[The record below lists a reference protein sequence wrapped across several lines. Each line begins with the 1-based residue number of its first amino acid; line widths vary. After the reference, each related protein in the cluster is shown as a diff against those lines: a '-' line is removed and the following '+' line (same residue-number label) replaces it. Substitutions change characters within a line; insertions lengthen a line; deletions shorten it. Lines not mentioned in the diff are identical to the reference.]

1 MFMSFLGANGTV
13 TGSRTLVESG
23 SHRLLVDCG
32 VSPRRL
38 IARMQ
43 AAGVEPESVSALL
56 ITHEHE
62 DHVGTVLPFLRYCA
76 AAVYATWG
84 TARAS
89 GAALALPAG
98 RLAEVAA
105 DEPLAIG
112 DIGVMPVPVPHD
124 AREPVQYVFDDG
136 RSRMAI
142 VTDLGMGT
150 PHLAAACRDLDA
162 LVIEA
167 NHDTGMLSRGA
178 YPEFLKQRVG
188 GPFGHLSNDASAAF
202 LSQVAGPRLR
212 HVVAAHLSL
221 KNNTP
226 ELAQAALASV
236 LGTRPQDIHAAR
248 DEGIGWLQVG

>member
-1 MFMSFLGANGTV
+1 MRFCSLGSGS
-13 TGSRTLVESG
+13 TGNAWLVESG
-23 SHRLLVDCG
+23 STRLLVDCG

-38 IARMQ
+38 VARMQ
-43 AAGVEPESVSALL
+43 AAGVEPGSVTALL
-56 ITHEHE
+56 VTHEHE
-62 DHVGTVLPFLRYCA
+62 DHVGTVLPFLRHCA
-76 AAVYATWG
+76 ATVYATWG

-105 DEPLAIG
+105 DEPLVIG
-112 DIGVMPVPVPHD
+112 GIGVRPVPVPHD

-136 RSRMAI
+136 RARMAI
-142 VTDLGMGT
+142 VTDLGTGT

-167 NHDTGMLSRGA
+167 NHDAGMLSRGA

-188 GPFGHLSNDASAAF
+188 GPFGHLSNAASAAF
-202 LSQVAGPRLR
+202 LGQVAGPRLR

-226 ELAQAALASV
+226 ELARAALAGA
-236 LGTRPQDIHAAR
+236 LGTSPQEIHVAG
-248 DEGIGWLQVG
+248 DEGIDWLQVA